1 MKGQIGQVAQG
12 LSLVTPQTV
21 ICWIYRNGSWWE
33 REEEEGRERENLL
46 VSVSENGAF
55 KLLIGELVRLVGSQQ
70 VRRVDNTIH
79 WQVKMRP
86 N

>member
-1 MKGQIGQVAQG
+1 MEAGGRERKKKGG
-12 LSLVTPQTV
+12 
-21 ICWIYRNGSWWE
+21 
-33 REEEEGRERENLL
+33 RERERENLL

-70 VRRVDNTIH
+70 VRRVNNTIH
-79 WQVKMRP
+79 WQMKMRP